1 MDGRIRG
8 ILRGLQALR
17 LGGLGLRRLRRGWC
31 WIWDS
36 MVCFL
41 VLVTV
46 FRWCVLVWANWL
58 ICVVLKGLDIDWEYP
73 QSKSSLR
80 LVVLLN
86 YGRY

>member
-1 MDGRIRG
+1 
-8 ILRGLQALR
+8 
-17 LGGLGLRRLRRGWC
+17 
-31 WIWDS
+31 